1 MRISMVTTKK
11 AASEPVMMPIEGR
24 HTFGAPTSILSSLS
38 LGRTS
43 ENFQKPFGISQAGN
57 RKKIGLVKDRPAN
70 ARSRSSQHISR
81 AASSQRGRNLGMET
95 T

>member
-1 MRISMVTTKK
+1 MVTTKK
-11 AASEPVMMPIEGR
+11 AASELVMMPIEGR

-38 LGRTS
+38 LGQTS

-57 RKKIGLVKDRPAN
+57 RKKMGLAKDRP
-70 ARSRSSQHISR
+70 RTPDPLSSRHISR
-81 AASSQRGRNLGMET
+81 SHPPSAAATLVMET